1 MCRKAASWHRD
12 SVPQPCP
19 RCPPIAPHDGSAR
32 YNATLPC
39 MARKLRQM
47 DQPFILLVDDDVTLS
62 GMLRTL
68 LSREGWTVQVA
79 LTGAEGDSLLSRSCP
94 DVILLD
100 VMLPDAN
107 GLDLC
112 RRWRAGN
119 RQLAILMLTARGE
132 PAERVLGLDTGADD
146 YLAKPFD
153 RRELVA
159 RIRALLRRRSG
170 ERPDSPVLRFDGL
183 TIDPQLREVRVQ
195 DQVVEL
201 TSTEFKLLL
210 ELARNPGKSLT
221 REQLNAQVQVGNYRP
236 LDRTVDAQVYR
247 LRRKLMEN
255 GPGRGYIDTI
265 RGEGYVFVPRP
276 ASAR

>member
-1 MCRKAASWHRD
+1 MLQML
-12 SVPQPCP
+12 QP
-19 RCPPIAPHDGSAR
+19 S
-32 YNATLPC
+32 
-39 MARKLRQM
+39 
-47 DQPFILLVDDDVTLS
+47 ILLVDDDVTLS

-68 LSREGWTVQVA
+68 LSREGWSVQAA
-79 LTGAEGDSLLSRSCP
+79 LTGAEGETLLSQAPP

-112 RRWRAGN
+112 RRWRAAN

-132 PAERVLGLDTGADD
+132 PSERVLGLDTGADD

-159 RIRALLRRRSG
+159 RIRALLRRKAG
-170 ERPDSPVLRFDGL
+170 ERTASPVLRFDGL
-183 TIDPQLREVRVQ
+183 TIDPQLREVRIR
-195 DQVVEL
+195 DELVEL

-210 ELARNPGKSLT
+210 ELASNPGKSLT

-247 LRRKLMEN
+247 LRRKLM
-255 GPGRGYIDTI
+255 PQRSGRGWIDTV

-276 ASAR
+276 ASPQ

>member
-1 MCRKAASWHRD
+1 MGRSRAQATTPDVMPTHTLL
-12 SVPQPCP
+12 PMNQP
-19 RCPPIAPHDGSAR
+19 S
-32 YNATLPC
+32 
-39 MARKLRQM
+39 
-47 DQPFILLVDDDVTLS
+47 ILLVDDDVTLS

-68 LSREGWTVQVA
+68 LAREGWSVQAA
-79 LTGAEGDSLLSRSCP
+79 LTGAEGDALLSRAQP

-119 RQLAILMLTARGE
+119 GQLAILMLTARGE

-159 RIRALLRRRSG
+159 RIRALLRRKAG
-170 ERPDSPVLRFDGL
+170 ERTVSPVLRFDGL
-183 TIDPQLREVRVQ
+183 TIDPQLREVRVLGQ
-195 DQVVEL
+195 LVEL
-201 TSTEFKLLL
+201 TSAEFKLLL
-210 ELARNPGKSLT
+210 ELASNPGKPLT
-221 REQLNAQVQVGNYRP
+221 REQLNAKVQIGNYRP

-247 LRRKLMEN
+247 LRRRLMTH
-255 GPGRGYIDTI
+255 GPGRGWIDTV

-276 ASAR
+276 ASLR

>member
-1 MCRKAASWHRD
+1 MDHAS
-12 SVPQPCP
+12 
-19 RCPPIAPHDGSAR
+19 
-32 YNATLPC
+32 
-39 MARKLRQM
+39 
-47 DQPFILLVDDDVTLS
+47 ILLVDDDITLS
-62 GMLRTL
+62 GMLQVL
-68 LSREGWTVQVA
+68 LSREGWSVQVA
-79 LTGAEGDSLLSRSCP
+79 LTGAEGDSLMSQACP

-132 PAERVLGLDTGADD
+132 PSEKVLGLDTGADD

-159 RIRALLRRRSG
+159 RIRALLRRKAG
-170 ERPDSPVLRFDGL
+170 ERPESPVMRFDDL
-183 TIDPQLREVRVQ
+183 TIDPQLREVRVR
-195 DQVVEL
+195 DQFIKL

-210 ELARNPGKSLT
+210 ELASHPGKSLT
-221 REQLNAQVQVGNYRP
+221 REHLNAQVQIGNYRP

-247 LRRKLMEN
+247 LRRKLMQHSS
-255 GPGRGYIDTI
+255 GRGWVDTV
-265 RGEGYVFVPRP
+265 RGEGYVFIPRP
-276 ASAR
+276 AAPR

>member
-1 MCRKAASWHRD
+1 
-12 SVPQPCP
+12 
-19 RCPPIAPHDGSAR
+19 
-32 YNATLPC
+32 
-39 MARKLRQM
+39 M
-47 DQPFILLVDDDVTLS
+47 DQPSILLVDDDVTLS

-68 LSREGWTVQVA
+68 LSREGWSVRVA
-79 LTGAEGDSLLSRSCP
+79 LTGAEGDNLLSQACP

-112 RRWRAGN
+112 RRWRASN
-119 RQLAILMLTARGE
+119 RQVAILMLTARGE

-159 RIRALLRRRSG
+159 RIRALLRRRTGEQSG
-170 ERPDSPVLRFDGL
+170 SPVLRFGDL
-183 TIDPQLREVRVQ
+183 TIDPHLREVRVR
-195 DQVVEL
+195 DQLVEL

-210 ELARNPGKSLT
+210 ELANNPGKSLT

-247 LRRKLMEN
+247 LRRKLMPH
-255 GPGRGYIDTI
+255 GPGQGWIDTV

-276 ASAR
+276 ASVR

>member
-1 MCRKAASWHRD
+1 
-12 SVPQPCP
+12 
-19 RCPPIAPHDGSAR
+19 
-32 YNATLPC
+32 
-39 MARKLRQM
+39 M
-47 DQPFILLVDDDVTLS
+47 DRPSILLVDDDVTLS

-68 LSREGWTVQVA
+68 LSREGWSVQVA
-79 LTGAEGDSLLSRSCP
+79 LTGADGDSLLSRSCP

-119 RQLAILMLTARGE
+119 RQVAIMMLTARGE

-159 RIRALLRRRSG
+159 RVRALLRRKAG
-170 ERPDSPVLRFDGL
+170 ERTGSPVLRFDGL
-183 TIDPQLREVRVQ
+183 TIDPHLREVRVR
-195 DQVVEL
+195 DQLVEL
-201 TSTEFKLLL
+201 TSMEFKLLL
-210 ELARNPGKSLT
+210 ELASNPGKSLS
-221 REQLNAQVQVGNYRP
+221 RGQLNTQVQIGNYRP
-236 LDRTVDAQVYR
+236 LERTVDAQIYR
-247 LRRKLMEN
+247 LRRKLMSH
-255 GPGRGYIDTI
+255 GHGRGWIDTV

>member
-1 MCRKAASWHRD
+1 
-12 SVPQPCP
+12 
-19 RCPPIAPHDGSAR
+19 
-32 YNATLPC
+32 
-39 MARKLRQM
+39 M
-47 DQPFILLVDDDVTLS
+47 DQASILLVDDDVTLS

-68 LSREGWTVQVA
+68 LSREGWSVQVA
-79 LTGAEGDSLLSRSCP
+79 PTGADGERMLSQACP
-94 DVILLD
+94 DVALLD

-132 PAERVLGLDTGADD
+132 PAEKVLGLDTGADD

-153 RRELVA
+153 RRELLA
-159 RIRALLRRRSG
+159 RIRALLRRKAAERS
-170 ERPDSPVLRFDGL
+170 DSQVLRFDGL
-183 TIDPQLREVRVQ
+183 TIDPHLREVRVR
-195 DQVVEL
+195 DQLVQL

-210 ELARNPGKSLT
+210 ELASNAGKPLT
-221 REQLNAQVQVGNYRP
+221 REQLNAQVQIGNYRP

-247 LRRKLMEN
+247 LRRKLMPH
-255 GPGRGYIDTI
+255 GPGRGWIDTV
-265 RGEGYVFVPRP
+265 RGEGYIFVPRP